1 MGEGMEGK
9 KRIWK
14 GTVCMRVR
22 VCVCVELCRGY
33 AKADDGATPG
43 F

>member
-1 MGEGMEGK
+1 MEGE
-9 KRIWK
+9 KRVWK
-14 GTVCMRVR
+14 GTIYVYVCM
-22 VCVCVELCRGY
+22 CVCELCRGY